1 MQAFYRAITCFTQ
14 VTIGAESLD
23 GNAIYGADPGTFVTT
38 DAVLGL
44 HVESV
49 TARIG
54 NRNPSGRVLDG
65 DRALVLLEIPWVFD
79 PQWFIGPKSFS
90 QVLPGQTHSLR
101 DRFGRVSDLT
111 EVVSFL
117 AHGI

>member
-1 MQAFYRAITCFTQ
+1 MQALYRAVTCFTQ
-14 VTIGAESLD
+14 VTICTESFD
-23 GNAIYGADPGTFVTT
+23 GNAIYRADPSTFVTT

-44 HVESV
+44 HVEPV

-54 NRNPSGRVLDG
+54 NRNTSGGVLDG
-65 DRALVLLEIPWVFD
+65 DRSLVLFEIPWVFD
-79 PQWFIGPKSFS
+79 PQWFIGPESFF

-117 AHGI
+117 AHGT